1 MKKTIYVLG
10 NPLEETD
17 SFAVKLMP
25 NLQKTIPE
33 FEFVRLDPTEE
44 FPFGGQKHVYLLD
57 SVMGISEVKV
67 FSDLSHLELS
77 PRVSVHDFD
86 LPILLGLLKK
96 LGKIKK
102 VTIIG
107 IPQKGNNRKITKEVV
122 KILKSI

>member
-10 NPLEETD
+10 NPLEEID
-17 SFAVKLMP
+17 SFGVKLMP
-25 NLQKTIPE
+25 ILQKTIPKLK
-33 FEFVRLDPTEE
+33 FVRLDPTEE
-44 FPFGGQKHVYLLD
+44 FPFSQKDHVYIID
-57 SVMGISEVKV
+57 SIVGIKDVTV
-67 FSDLSHLELS
+67 FTDLSRFELS